1 MTSPRIIKKCDVE
14 KEPYL
19 VWNMFI
25 DIVACCCMTEMN
37 EIQKKAALC
46 FWYDSELQN
55 GGHLQYFE
63 NMTMRDTTDYQEVAE
78 ALNWLGAK
86 SQSEILLKAVA
97 IRKTEKRGIIKN
109 AFDYVVRAKEGK
121 YDALDT
127 EYYNCEPN
135 MNLLFQDLIE
145 KYQNEFVIIEE

>member
-1 MTSPRIIKKCDVE
+1 
-14 KEPYL
+14 
-19 VWNMFI
+19 MFI